1 MDKNEIKKDLY
12 KSKVFATFAYYDGD
26 SGKLYYNIELFGEP
40 YMFPINTQENTTLV
54 REYIEQNPEG
64 TGEYEKVRVELSSIK
79 LADDLRGAKFA
90 AEIKGSELNRWIVK
104 ALDNN
109 DLVKL
114 S

>member
-26 SGKLYYNIELFGEP
+26 AGKLYYNIELFGEP
-40 YMFPINTQENTTLV
+40 YMFPISVIDEN
-54 REYIEQNPEG
+54 
-64 TGEYEKVRVELSSIK
+64 K

-90 AEIKGSELNRWIVK
+90 AEIKGSDLNRWIIK
-104 ALDNN
+104 ALDAN
-109 DLVKL
+109 DLMKL